1 MRKLRNGFTLI
12 ELMIAVAII
21 GILAAVAI
29 PNFMKFQ
36 ARSKQSE
43 AKTNLKALFTA
54 EKAFKLEKD
63 RYSSLVGEIRFSPE
77 RNNRYAYYLASGG
90 TLDDRS
96 GPTAPTGTGANGIS
110 VDTFTYADAEADP
123 ATWPTGCGQTPVVVD
138 APTPSFIGG
147 AAGDIDADDT
157 IDHWTI
163 SDQSRTLTGSGGGG
177 GGHGHGH
184 GHGGPPANSGG
195 VPCSADQDNP
205 SGEPANDTNDVEL

>member
-63 RYSSLVGEIRFSPE
+63 RYSSLVGEIGFSPE

-90 TLDDRS
+90 
-96 GPTAPTGTGANGIS
+96 PNGDWRQRNI
-110 VDTFTYADAEADP
+110 
-123 ATWPTGCGQTPVVVD
+123 
-138 APTPSFIGG
+138 
-147 AAGDIDADDT
+147 
-157 IDHWTI
+157 
-163 SDQSRTLTGSGGGG
+163 R
-177 GGHGHGH
+177 
-184 GHGGPPANSGG
+184 
-195 VPCSADQDNP
+195 
-205 SGEPANDTNDVEL
+205 